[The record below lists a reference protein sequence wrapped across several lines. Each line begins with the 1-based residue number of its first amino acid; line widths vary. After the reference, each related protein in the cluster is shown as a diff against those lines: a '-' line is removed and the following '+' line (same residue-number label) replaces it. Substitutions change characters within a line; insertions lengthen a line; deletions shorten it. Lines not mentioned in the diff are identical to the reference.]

1 MSIVFLNGDYL
12 PQEQAKISPMDR
24 GFLFGDGIYEVIP
37 TYLGKTVGFT
47 AHIERMQGGLASI
60 GIELD
65 YNHDDWQ
72 AIIDNLLNKNDA
84 GNRGIYLHVSRGT
97 DSKRAHA
104 YPTGVTPTVFAFSFE
119 IPPAPTPDKSKVKPF
134 NVTSSEDL
142 RWKRCN
148 IKSTSLLGNVMH
160 YQQSQDLGMQE
171 TILFNQQ
178 QQLTEASSCN
188 VFLVKDNVIATPA
201 LDNQL
206 LPGVTRKILLA
217 ILREYSS
224 YAIEERVISME
235 EVKNADELWLTSS
248 SKEVAPIITL
258 DGVPVGNGTVGDVWQ
273 QAQALFSQ
281 YKYQH

>member
-65 YNHDDWQ
+65 YSHDDWQ

-281 YKYQH
+281 YKYQY

>member
-37 TYLGKTVGFT
+37 TYLGKTVGFM
-47 AHIERMQGGLASI
+47 AHIERMQNGLASI

-65 YNHDDWQ
+65 YSHNDWQ
-72 AIIDNLLNKNDA
+72 AIIDNLLNKNEA

-119 IPPAPTPDKSKVKPF
+119 IPPAPTPDKAKVKPF

-148 IKSTSLLGNVMH
+148 IQSTSLLGNVMH

-188 VFLVKDNVIATPA
+188 VFLVKGNVIATPA
-201 LDNQL
+201 AAF
-206 LPGVTRKILLA
+206 RK
-217 ILREYSS
+217 
-224 YAIEERVISME
+224 
-235 EVKNADELWLTSS
+235 
-248 SKEVAPIITL
+248 
-258 DGVPVGNGTVGDVWQ
+258 
-273 QAQALFSQ
+273 
-281 YKYQH
+281 